1 MNSNTKDLSPIV
13 EISTATLKYVIEVL
27 EDYRNMTE
35 HYRQE
40 GEEYTAIDECIDEL
54 TYAAC
59 VQLCDSEPEER
70 TTVLEEA

>member
-1 MNSNTKDLSPIV
+1 
-13 EISTATLKYVIEVL
+13 VIEVL